1 MRKLLASGAVA
12 GLILL
17 GGGVLPASAAPA
29 AGQICP
35 DFDGKIDVK
44 GNVESIPLTAP
55 DGMVITAVCVKSGS
69 ANQGSGAEITYYN
82 PGSSPSPF
90 GAPTAR
96 TFHTTRCSTG
106 RVATATPLTD

>member
-35 DFDGKIDVK
+35 DFDSGKIDVK
-44 GNVESIPLTAP
+44 GNVKSIPLTAP

-69 ANQGSGAEITYYN
+69 ANQGLGAEITYYN
-82 PGSSPSPF
+82 PGVESVTLWGLDGKDISHYSVQY
-90 GAPTAR
+90 GDGGYGYPTY
-96 TFHTTRCSTG
+96 
-106 RVATATPLTD
+106 